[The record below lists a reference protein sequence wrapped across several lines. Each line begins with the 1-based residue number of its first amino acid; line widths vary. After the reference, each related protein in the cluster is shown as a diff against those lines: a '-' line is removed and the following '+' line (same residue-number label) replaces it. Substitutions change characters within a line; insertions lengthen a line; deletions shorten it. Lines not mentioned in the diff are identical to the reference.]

1 MTISVGAD
9 NDSNDNAANAS
20 ALMTSD
26 DAPTSA
32 RAATPATAPVAHSNT
47 REASDFRLRPG
58 AFVGYG
64 KEEEKV
70 DEFDVSVVVIT
81 SPRPSMNDKS

>member
-1 MTISVGAD
+1 MGAD

-64 KEEEKV
+64 KEEEEGKV
-70 DEFDVSVVVIT
+70 YEFDVSVVVIT